1 MHNLMDINITGHKEI
16 VARSADRSAVRRWI
30 EDRSRR
36 EAEGGTIVFHAGGS
50 SFDSIGGGEYQLV
63 QTGRGLEALGLD
75 VTLWNRP
82 IDRFA
87 GDRIKKARLVHLF
100 GMSHGG
106 LEFARVAKS
115 KGVPVVLSPI
125 CWVEPRAMT
134 EMFLHQQFLKIKWG
148 ARRFFPQLPA
158 MRRDL
163 LRIADAILPNTH
175 AECEQLIK
183 LFAADRSRT
192 AVVRNGVEPRFGSAD
207 PALFRS
213 IYGKAPF
220 VLFVGRIEPRK
231 NLHSLIKACRSL
243 SASLVVIGAAPRG
256 RADYEAECRRLAG
269 KCATWLGAIEHDDP
283 LLESAYAAARVTALP
298 SWFETP
304 GLAALE
310 GGIAGSAVVV
320 TRNGGTREYFGDHA
334 EYIDP
339 GSVNSIKSAVA
350 KALSE
355 GPDPALARR
364 IALRYMWETAV
375 ERTREAYDRTA

>member
-1 MHNLMDINITGHKEI
+1 MHNLTESNVTIDKKT
-16 VARSADRSAVRRWI
+16 VARSADRSAARRWI

-36 EAEGGTIVFHAGGS
+36 EAKRGSIVFHAGGS
-50 SFDSIGGGEYQLV
+50 SFEAIGGGEYQLA

-82 IDRFA
+82 IDRGA
-87 GDRIKKARLVHLF
+87 ADQIKNARLVHLF
-100 GMSHGG
+100 GMSSGG

-134 EMFLHQQFLKIKWG
+134 EMFLYQQYLKIKWG
-148 ARRFFPQLPA
+148 ARRFFPKLPA

-175 AECEQLIK
+175 AECDQLIK

-192 AVVRNGVEPRFGSAD
+192 VIVPNGVEPRFASAD

-213 IYGKAPF
+213 IYGDAPF

-231 NLHSLIKACRSL
+231 NLHSLIQACRSL
-243 SASLVVIGAAPRG
+243 SVSLVVIGAAPRG
-256 RADYEAECRRLAG
+256 RADYEALCRRLAG
-269 KCATWLGAIEHDDP
+269 KCATWTGEVEHDDP

-310 GGIAGSAVVV
+310 GGLAGSAVVV

-334 EYIDP
+334 EYVDP
-339 GSVNSIKSAVA
+339 GSVNSIKTAIA
-350 KALSE
+350 KAWRE
-355 GPDPALARR
+355 GPDRALARR
-364 IALRYMWETAV
+364 IASRFTWETAV